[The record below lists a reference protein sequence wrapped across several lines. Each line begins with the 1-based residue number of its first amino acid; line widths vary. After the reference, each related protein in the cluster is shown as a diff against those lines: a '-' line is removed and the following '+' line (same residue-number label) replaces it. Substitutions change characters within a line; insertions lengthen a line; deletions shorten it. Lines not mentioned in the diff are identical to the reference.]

1 MDTEE
6 AVSMATGSG
15 AKGYRRGDQYVRGGA
30 AKCVWADEVD
40 EKLGEEGWEE
50 SEERG
55 WKGDFYHIAST

>member
-55 WKGDFYHIAST
+55 